1 MKIIF
6 STFVLS
12 FIQLVI
18 MIVSRLSP
26 LASEETN
33 NRLYSG
39 KFNYLSNDNI
49 SVGSHL
55 RFT

>member
-18 MIVSRLSP
+18 IIGSRLSP
-26 LASEETN
+26 YALKETN
-33 NRLYSG
+33 NRLYSR

-49 SVGSHL
+49 SAGSHL

>member
-39 KFNYLSNDNI
+39 KFNYLSNDTI